1 MKLLRQFE
9 NILTLKTIMDYK
21 DYEDITYDDLEEIIM
36 LADELDI
43 DLNCIDFYNSSSVN
57 LFAEWFED
65 INFMYN
71 DIKEQLIEIISDKK

>member
-9 NILTLKTIMDYK
+9 NIITLKTIMDYK

-36 LADELDI
+36 LADELDV
-43 DLNCIDFYNSSSVN
+43 DLNCIDLYNSNLIN

-65 INFMYN
+65 VNFIYN
-71 DIKEQLIEIISDKK
+71 DIKEQLIEIMSNKK